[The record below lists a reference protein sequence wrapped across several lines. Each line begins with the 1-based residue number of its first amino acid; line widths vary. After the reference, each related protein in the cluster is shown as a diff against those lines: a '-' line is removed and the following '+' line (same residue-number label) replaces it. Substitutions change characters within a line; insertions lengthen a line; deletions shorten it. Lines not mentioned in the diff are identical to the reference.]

1 MQAAQTERK
10 RAQHSVVG
18 YLTGAMS
25 FAVAS
30 APAMADTDKP
40 HVTATLPEQT
50 VTGSSGFKT
59 DEASSGKFTAPLLDT
74 PKSVTV
80 IPAAVLQDSGSVTLT
95 EALRTVPGI
104 AFGAGEG
111 GNPVGDRPF
120 IRGYDAQA
128 STFLDGLRDIG
139 AQSRELFNVE
149 SVEVIKGPSGAY
161 EGRGSAGGAINIV
174 SKAPKLETF
183 TEGTVS
189 VGNATYKRATADGNY
204 QIGDHAAFRIN
215 GMYHDAG
222 VAGRDVTSF
231 SRWGIA
237 PSIAFGLGTPTRATL
252 SYYHLQSNDTPD
264 TGIPYNNGNFNR
276 RTDGRPQL
284 FGPGDGA
291 PVNVDRNVYYGL
303 GRDFRRDR
311 VDMGTFTLEHD
322 VSSALKLRNT
332 TRIARTSQDYIWTQP
347 DDSQGNI
354 YYGMVW
360 RRTNSRYSVANTAAN
375 QTEATGKF
383 ETGSLKHSYAAG
395 LEFSRERSR
404 NDTYAVATG
413 RNRCPSGTGA
423 AGGYN
428 CTSLSNPNPNDP
440 WAGSIALNNNPAETT
455 VRTQSAYV
463 FDTIEL
469 SPRWQVNGGVRFD
482 RYSASATT
490 SANAQGVRSSFSR
503 DDNLLNYQL
512 GLVFKPAQNGS
523 IYLAYGTSSTP
534 SGSVAGQGADTS
546 ALTPDRSGN
555 RGDVLAPEKNRAY
568 ELGTKWNVLDNKL
581 ALTAAVFRIETT
593 NARIVQQDGT
603 AAMAGNK
610 RIDGFELGWSGALT
624 SQWQVFGGYTL
635 LKSELRNNGGAGAA
649 FGAMNGSEFPNTPK
663 NSFSLWTTYQPMP
676 KLTLGGG
683 AYYVSKVWG
692 SANPA
697 NPKWVAAYW
706 RFDAMAAYR
715 IDKHTTL
722 QLNVHNV
729 FDKVY
734 FNQAYASHYA
744 SLAPGRTAILTLGI
758 RY

>member
-10 RAQHSVVG
+10 RAEHSVVG

-25 FAVAS
+25 FAVA
-30 APAMADTDKP
+30 ATPAVAETKKDS
-40 HVTATLPEQT
+40 VTATLPTHT

-59 DEASSGKFTAPLLDT
+59 DEASSGKFTAPLLGT

-80 IPAAVLQDSGSVTLT
+80 IPAEVLQDTGSVTLT

-111 GNPVGDRPF
+111 GNPVGDRSF

-139 AQSRELFNVE
+139 AQSREMFNVE

-174 SKAPKLETF
+174 SKAPKLEHF

-189 VGNATYKRATADGNY
+189 VGNAAYKRATADGNY
-204 QIGDHAAFRIN
+204 QIGEHAAFRLN
-215 GMYHDAG
+215 AMYHDAG
-222 VAGRDVTSF
+222 TPGRDVTSF

-264 TGIPYNNGNFNR
+264 TGIPYNNGTFNR

-284 FGPGDGA
+284 FAPGDGS
-291 PVNVDRNVYYGL
+291 PVGVGRNTYYGL

-311 VDMGTFTLEHD
+311 VDMGTFSLEHD

-332 TRIARTSQDYIWTQP
+332 TRIARTSQDYVWTQP

-360 RRTNSRYSVANTAAN
+360 RRANTRYSVANTVAN

-383 ETGSLKHSYAAG
+383 ETGGFKHSYAAG
-395 LEFSRERSR
+395 LEFSREHSS
-404 NDTYAVATG
+404 NDTYNVPTG
-413 RNRCPSGTGA
+413 SNRCPNGIGA

-428 CTSLSNPNPNDP
+428 CTSLFNPNPNDP
-440 WAGSIALNNNPAETT
+440 WTGNITLANNPAETT

-469 SPRWQVNGGVRFD
+469 SPRWQINGGLRFD

-490 SANAQGVRSSFSR
+490 SADAKGVRSSFSR

-523 IYLAYGTSSTP
+523 IYVAYGTSSTP
-534 SGSVAGQGADTS
+534 SGSVAGQGADGS

-581 ALTAAVFRIETT
+581 ALTAAIFRIETT
-593 NARIVQQDGT
+593 NARIVLQDGT

-610 RIDGFELGWSGALT
+610 RVDGFELGWSGALT
-624 SQWQVFGGYTL
+624 NKWQVFGGYTY
-635 LKSELRNNGGAGAA
+635 LKSELRNNGGSGSA
-649 FGAMNGSEFPNTPK
+649 FGATNGTEFPNTPK
-663 NSFSLWTTYQPMP
+663 SSLSLWTTYQPMP
-676 KLTLGGG
+676 KFTLGGG

-697 NPKWVAAYW
+697 NPKWVPAYW
-706 RFDAMAAYR
+706 RFDAMASYR
-715 IDKHTTL
+715 IDKHMNL
-722 QLNVHNV
+722 QLNVQNL
-729 FDKVY
+729 FDKKY
-734 FNQAYASHYA
+734 YNQAYASHYA
-744 SLAPGRTAILTLGI
+744 SLAPGRAAILTLGI

>member
-10 RAQHSVVG
+10 RAEHSVVG

-25 FAVAS
+25 FAVA
-30 APAMADTDKP
+30 ATPAVAETKKDS
-40 HVTATLPEQT
+40 VTATLPTHT

-80 IPAAVLQDSGSVTLT
+80 IPAEVLQDTGSVTLT

-139 AQSRELFNVE
+139 AQSREMFNVE

-174 SKAPKLETF
+174 SKTPKLEHF
-183 TEGTVS
+183 TEGTIS
-189 VGNATYKRATADGNY
+189 VGNAAYKRATADGNY
-204 QIGDHAAFRIN
+204 QIGEHAAFRLN
-215 GMYHDAG
+215 AMYHDAG
-222 VAGRDVTSF
+222 TPGRDVTSF

-264 TGIPYNNGNFNR
+264 TGIPYNNGTFNR

-284 FGPGDGA
+284 FAPGDGS
-291 PVNVDRNVYYGL
+291 PVDVGRNTYYGL

-311 VDMGTFTLEHD
+311 VDMGTLSLEHD

-332 TRIARTSQDYIWTQP
+332 TRIARTSQDYVWTQP

-360 RRTNSRYSVANTAAN
+360 RRANTRYSVANTVAN

-383 ETGSLKHSYAAG
+383 ETGGFKHSYAAG
-395 LEFSRERSR
+395 LEFSREHSS
-404 NDTYAVATG
+404 NDTYNVPTG
-413 RNRCPSGTGA
+413 SNRCPNGIGA

-428 CTSLSNPNPNDP
+428 CTSLFNPNPNDP
-440 WAGSIALNNNPAETT
+440 WTGNITLANNPAETT

-469 SPRWQVNGGVRFD
+469 SPRWQINGGLRFD

-490 SANAQGVRSSFSR
+490 DKETSSRPRPRFVRTRSSCR
-503 DDNLLNYQL
+503 
-512 GLVFKPAQNGS
+512 
-523 IYLAYGTSSTP
+523 
-534 SGSVAGQGADTS
+534 
-546 ALTPDRSGN
+546 
-555 RGDVLAPEKNRAY
+555 
-568 ELGTKWNVLDNKL
+568 
-581 ALTAAVFRIETT
+581 
-593 NARIVQQDGT
+593 
-603 AAMAGNK
+603 
-610 RIDGFELGWSGALT
+610 
-624 SQWQVFGGYTL
+624 
-635 LKSELRNNGGAGAA
+635 
-649 FGAMNGSEFPNTPK
+649 
-663 NSFSLWTTYQPMP
+663 
-676 KLTLGGG
+676 
-683 AYYVSKVWG
+683 
-692 SANPA
+692 
-697 NPKWVAAYW
+697 
-706 RFDAMAAYR
+706 
-715 IDKHTTL
+715 
-722 QLNVHNV
+722 
-729 FDKVY
+729 
-734 FNQAYASHYA
+734 
-744 SLAPGRTAILTLGI
+744 PGRTAWKERQHRNRWRCRQSWRSTRREIQPHPPGGSAGTAG
-758 RY
+758 RPQ

>member
-10 RAQHSVVG
+10 RAEHSVVG

-30 APAMADTDKP
+30 TPAMADTDKP

-59 DEASSGKFTAPLLDT
+59 DEASTGKFTAPLLDT
-74 PKSVTV
+74 PKSITV
-80 IPAAVLQDSGSVTLT
+80 IPAEVLQDSGSVTLT

-183 TEGTVS
+183 TEGAVS
-189 VGNATYKRATADGNY
+189 VGNAAYKRATADGNY
-204 QIGDHAAFRIN
+204 QIGDHAAFRVN

-264 TGIPYNNGNFNR
+264 TGIPYNNPDNPKKPPPGPR
-276 RTDGRPQL
+276 L
-284 FGPGDGA
+284 FGPGDGS
-291 PVNVDRNVYYGL
+291 PVGVNRNVYYGL
-303 GRDFRRDR
+303 SRDFRRDQM
-311 VDMGTFTLEHD
+311 DMGSLALEHD
-322 VSSALKLRNT
+322 ISDSAKLRNI
-332 TRIARTSQDYIWTQP
+332 TRVSKSRQDYLWTRP
-347 DDSQGNI
+347 DGQFEGNI

-360 RRTNSRYSVANTAAN
+360 RRTNSRFSDVNTATN
-375 QTEATGKF
+375 QTELTGKF
-383 ETGSLKHSYAAG
+383 ASGGIKHSYAIG

-404 NDTYAVATG
+404 NDTYKVDTSAKCA
-413 RNRCPSGTGA
+413 RGTGVA
-423 AGGYN
+423 SGYN
-428 CTSLSNPNPNDP
+428 CTDLFHPNPDDP
-440 WAGSIALNNNPAETT
+440 WAGSVARANNPAETT

-593 NARIVQQDGT
+593 NARIVQHDGT

-610 RIDGFELGWSGALT
+610 RVDGFELGWSGALT

-697 NPKWVAAYW
+697 NPKWVPAYW

-729 FDKVY
+729 FDRVY

>member
-10 RAQHSVVG
+10 RAEHSVVG
-18 YLTGAMS
+18 YLTGAIS
-25 FAVAS
+25 FAVA
-30 APAMADTDKP
+30 ATPAVAETKKDS
-40 HVTATLPEQT
+40 VTATLPTHT

-59 DEASSGKFTAPLLDT
+59 DEASGGKFTAPLVDT

-80 IPAAVLQDSGSVTLT
+80 IPAEVLQDTGSVTLT

-139 AQSRELFNVE
+139 AQSREMFNVE

-174 SKAPKLETF
+174 SKAPKLEHF

-189 VGNATYKRATADGNY
+189 VGNAAYKRATADGNY
-204 QIGDHAAFRIN
+204 QIGEHAAFRLN
-215 GMYHDAG
+215 AMYHDAG
-222 VAGRDVTSF
+222 TPGRDVTSF

-264 TGIPYNNGNFNR
+264 TGIPYNNGTFNR

-284 FGPGDGA
+284 FAPGDGS
-291 PVNVDRNVYYGL
+291 PVDVGRNTYYGL

-311 VDMGTFTLEHD
+311 VDMGTLSLEHD

-332 TRIARTSQDYIWTQP
+332 TRIARTSQDYVWTQP

-360 RRTNSRYSVANTAAN
+360 RRANTRYSVANTVAN

-383 ETGSLKHSYAAG
+383 ETGGFKHSYAAG
-395 LEFSRERSR
+395 LEFSREHSS
-404 NDTYAVATG
+404 NDTYNVPTG
-413 RNRCPSGTGA
+413 SNRCPNGIGA

-428 CTSLSNPNPNDP
+428 CTSLFNPNPSDP
-440 WAGSIALNNNPAETT
+440 WTGNITLANNPAETT

-469 SPRWQVNGGVRFD
+469 SPRWQINGGLRFD
-482 RYSASATT
+482 RYSASAST

-512 GLVFKPAQNGS
+512 GLVFKPARNGS
-523 IYLAYGTSSTP
+523 IYVAYGTSSTP
-534 SGSVAGQGADTS
+534 SGSVAGQGADGS

-581 ALTAAVFRIETT
+581 ALTAAIFRIETT
-593 NARIVQQDGT
+593 NARIVLQDGT

-610 RIDGFELGWSGALT
+610 RVDGFELGWSGALT
-624 SQWQVFGGYTL
+624 NKWQVFGGYTY
-635 LKSELRNNGGAGAA
+635 LKSELRNNGGSGSA
-649 FGAMNGSEFPNTPK
+649 FGVTNGTEFPNTPK
-663 NSFSLWTTYQPMP
+663 SSFSLWTTYQPMP
-676 KLTLGGG
+676 KFTLGGG

-692 SANPA
+692 SSNPA
-697 NPKWVAAYW
+697 NPKWVPAYW
-706 RFDAMAAYR
+706 RFDAMASYR
-715 IDKHTTL
+715 IDKHMNL
-722 QLNVHNV
+722 QLNVQNL
-729 FDKVY
+729 FDKKY
-734 FNQAYASHYA
+734 YNQAYASHYA

>member
-10 RAQHSVVG
+10 RAEHSVVG

-25 FAVAS
+25 FAVA
-30 APAMADTDKP
+30 ATPAVAETKKDS
-40 HVTATLPEQT
+40 VTATLPTHT

-80 IPAAVLQDSGSVTLT
+80 IPAEVLQDTGSVTLT

-111 GNPVGDRPF
+111 GNPVGDRSF

-139 AQSRELFNVE
+139 AQSREMFNVE

-174 SKAPKLETF
+174 SKAPKLEHF

-189 VGNATYKRATADGNY
+189 VGNAAYKRATADGNY
-204 QIGDHAAFRIN
+204 QIGEHAAFRLN
-215 GMYHDAG
+215 AMYHDAG
-222 VAGRDVTSF
+222 TPGRDVTSF

-264 TGIPYNNGNFNR
+264 TGIPYNNGTFNR

-284 FGPGDGA
+284 FAPGDGS
-291 PVNVDRNVYYGL
+291 PVGVGRNTYYGL

-311 VDMGTFTLEHD
+311 VDMGTFSLEHD

-332 TRIARTSQDYIWTQP
+332 TRIARTSQDYVWTQP

-360 RRTNSRYSVANTAAN
+360 RRANTRYSVANTVAN

-383 ETGSLKHSYAAG
+383 ETGGFKHSYAAG
-395 LEFSRERSR
+395 LEFSREHSS
-404 NDTYAVATG
+404 NDTYNVPTG
-413 RNRCPSGTGA
+413 SNRCPNGIGA

-428 CTSLSNPNPNDP
+428 CTSLFNPNPNDP
-440 WAGSIALNNNPAETT
+440 WTGNITLANNPAETT

-469 SPRWQVNGGVRFD
+469 SPRWQINGGLRFD

-490 SANAQGVRSSFSR
+490 SADAKGVRSSFSR

-523 IYLAYGTSSTP
+523 IYVAYGTSSTP
-534 SGSVAGQGADTS
+534 SGSVAGQGADGS

-581 ALTAAVFRIETT
+581 ALTAAIFRIETT
-593 NARIVQQDGT
+593 NARIVLQDGT

-610 RIDGFELGWSGALT
+610 RVDGFELGWSGALT
-624 SQWQVFGGYTL
+624 NKWQVFGGYTY
-635 LKSELRNNGGAGAA
+635 LKSELRNNGGSGSA
-649 FGAMNGSEFPNTPK
+649 FGATNGTEFPNTPK
-663 NSFSLWTTYQPMP
+663 SSLSLWTTYQPMP
-676 KLTLGGG
+676 KFTLGGG

-697 NPKWVAAYW
+697 N
-706 RFDAMAAYR
+706 R
-715 IDKHTTL
+715 
-722 QLNVHNV
+722 
-729 FDKVY
+729 
-734 FNQAYASHYA
+734 
-744 SLAPGRTAILTLGI
+744 
-758 RY
+758 

>member
-1 MQAAQTERK
+1 
-10 RAQHSVVG
+10 
-18 YLTGAMS
+18 
-25 FAVAS
+25 
-30 APAMADTDKP
+30 D
-40 HVTATLPEQT
+40 
-50 VTGSSGFKT
+50 TGS
-59 DEASSGKFTAPLLDT
+59 A
-74 PKSVTV
+74 
-80 IPAAVLQDSGSVTLT
+80 TLT

-104 AFGAGEG
+104 TFGAGEG

-139 AQSRELFNVE
+139 AQSRDMFNVE

-174 SKAPKLETF
+174 SKQPKLEHF
-183 TEGTVS
+183 TEGTLS
-189 VGNATYKRATADGNY
+189 VGNAAYKRAAADGNY
-204 QIGDHAAFRIN
+204 QIGEHAAFRLN
-215 GMYHDAG
+215 ALYHDAG
-222 VAGRDVTSF
+222 VPGRDVTSF

-264 TGIPYNNGNFNR
+264 TGIPYNNGTFNR

-291 PVNVDRNVYYGL
+291 PVDVDRNVYYGL
-303 GRDFRRDR
+303 SRDFRRDR
-311 VDMGTFTLEHD
+311 VDMGTLALEHD
-322 VSSALKLRNT
+322 VSSTLKLRNT
-332 TRIARTSQDYIWTQP
+332 TRVARTSQDYIWTQP

-360 RRTNSRYSVANTAAN
+360 RRTNSRYSVANTIAN

-383 ETGSLKHSYAAG
+383 ETGGLKHSYAAG

-404 NDTYAVATG
+404 NDTYNVATG
-413 RNRCPSGTGA
+413 SNRCPNGTGA
-423 AGGYN
+423 AGCYN
-428 CTSLSNPNPNDP
+428 CTDLFNPNPNDP
-440 WAGSIALNNNPAETT
+440 WTGSIVRNNNPAETT
-455 VRTQSAYV
+455 VRTQSVYV
-463 FDTIEL
+463 FDTVEL
-469 SPRWQVNGGVRFD
+469 SPRWQINGGIRYD

-523 IYLAYGTSSTP
+523 IYVACGTSSTP
-534 SGSVAGQGADTS
+534 SGSVAGQGSDTS
-546 ALTPDRSGN
+546 SLTPDRAGN

-568 ELGTKWNVLDNKL
+568 ELGTKWNVLDDKL
-581 ALTAAVFRIETT
+581 ALTAAIFRIETT
-593 NARIVQQDGT
+593 NARIILPSGL
-603 AAMAGNK
+603 AAMAGDK
-610 RIDGFELGWSGALT
+610 RVDGFELGWSGALT
-624 SQWQVFGGYTL
+624 SKWQVFGGYTY
-635 LKSELRNNGGAGAA
+635 LKSELRNNGGKGAA
-649 FGAMNGSEFPNTPK
+649 FGATDGQAFPNTPK
-663 NSFSLWTTYQPMP
+663 SSFSLWTTYQPMP

-683 AYYVSKVWG
+683 AYYMSKVWG
-692 SANPA
+692 SQATN
-697 NPKWVAAYW
+697 KWVPAYW

-715 IDKHTTL
+715 IDKHTSL
-722 QLNVHNV
+722 QLNVQNL
-729 FDKVY
+729 FDKKY

-744 SLAPGRTAILTLGI
+744 SIAPGRAAILTLGI

>member
-10 RAQHSVVG
+10 RAEHSVVG

-30 APAMADTDKP
+30 APAMADAGADV
-40 HVTATLPEQT
+40 VTAHLPEQT
-50 VTGSSGFKT
+50 VTGSAGFKT
-59 DEASSGKFTAPLLDT
+59 DEASGGKFTAPLLDT

-80 IPAAVLQDSGSVTLT
+80 IPAEVLQDSGSVSLT

-139 AQSRELFNVE
+139 AQSRDMFNVE
-149 SVEVIKGPSGAY
+149 SVEVVKGPSGAY
-161 EGRGSAGGAINIV
+161 EGRGSAGGAINLV

-189 VGNATYKRATADGNY
+189 VGNAAYKRATADGNY
-204 QIGDHAAFRIN
+204 QIGEHAAFRLN
-215 GMYHDAG
+215 AMFHDAG
-222 VAGRDVTSF
+222 VPGRDVTSF
-231 SRWGIA
+231 SRWGVA

-252 SYYHLQSNDTPD
+252 STYHLQSNDTPD
-264 TGIPYNNGNFNR
+264 TGIPYNNGTFNR

-291 PVNVDRNVYYGL
+291 PVGVDRSTYYGL
-303 GRDFRRDR
+303 SRDFRRDQ
-311 VDMGTFTLEHD
+311 VDMGTLVLEHD
-322 VSSALKLRNT
+322 FSNALKLRNT
-332 TRIARTSQDYIWTQP
+332 TRIARTNQDYVWTQP

-360 RRTNSRYSVANTAAN
+360 RRANTRYSTANTIAN
-375 QTEATGKF
+375 QTELTGKL
-383 ETGSLKHSYAAG
+383 ETGGLKHSYAAG
-395 LEFSRERSR
+395 LEFSRERSS
-404 NDTYAVATG
+404 NDTYNVAAG
-413 RNRCPSGTGA
+413 SNRCPNGTGA

-428 CTSLSNPNPNDP
+428 CTSLFSPNPNDP
-440 WAGSIALNNNPAETT
+440 LAGSIARANNPAETT

-469 SPRWQVNGGVRFD
+469 SPRWQINGGLRYD

-490 SANAQGVRSSFSR
+490 SADAKGVRTSFSR
-503 DDNLLNYQL
+503 DDNLLNYQF

-523 IYLAYGTSSTP
+523 IYVAYGTSSTP
-534 SGSVAGQGADTS
+534 SGSMAGQGQDPNG
-546 ALTPDRSGN
+546 LTPDRSGN
-555 RGDVLAPEKNRAY
+555 NGNVLAPEKNRAY

-581 ALTAAVFRIETT
+581 ALTAAIFRIETT
-593 NARIVQQDGT
+593 NARIILPGGF
-603 AAMAGNK
+603 AAMAGDK
-610 RIDGFELGWSGALT
+610 RVDGFELGWSGALT
-624 SQWQVFGGYTL
+624 NQWQVFGGYTY

-649 FGAMNGSEFPNTPK
+649 FGMTNGQEFPNTPK
-663 NSFSLWTTYQPMP
+663 NSFSLWTTYQPTP
-676 KLTLGGG
+676 KWTLGGG

-692 SANPA
+692 SQATN
-697 NPKWVAAYW
+697 KWVPAYW

-715 IDKHTTL
+715 IDKHTSL
-722 QLNVHNV
+722 QLNVQNL
-729 FDKVY
+729 FNKTY
-734 FNQAYASHYA
+734 FNQAYTSHYA
-744 SLAPGRTAILTLGI
+744 SIAPGRAAILTLGI

>member
-1 MQAAQTERK
+1 MYAAQTERK
-10 RAQHSVVG
+10 RTEHSVVG

-30 APAMADTDKP
+30 APALADTKKDA
-40 HVTATLPEQT
+40 VSATLPEQT

-59 DEASSGKFTAPLLDT
+59 DAASGGKFAAPLLDM

-80 IPAAVLQDSGSVTLT
+80 IPAEVLQDTGSVTLT

-139 AQSRELFNVE
+139 AQSREMFNVE

-161 EGRGSAGGAINIV
+161 EGRGAAGGAINIV
-174 SKAPKLETF
+174 TKTPKLEHF
-183 TEGTVS
+183 TEGTLS
-189 VGNATYKRATADGNY
+189 VGNAAYKRVTADGNY
-204 QIGDHAAFRIN
+204 QIGEHAAFRLN
-215 GMYHDAG
+215 AMAHDAA

-264 TGIPYNNGNFNR
+264 TGIPYNNGTFNR

-291 PVNVDRNVYYGL
+291 PLNVDRSVYYGL
-303 GRDFRRDR
+303 SRDFRRDR
-311 VDMGTFTLEHD
+311 ADMGTLSLEHD
-322 VSSALKLRNT
+322 VSRALKLRNT
-332 TRIARTSQDYIWTQP
+332 TRIARTSQDTVWTQP

-360 RRTNSRYSVANTAAN
+360 RRTNSRYSVANTVAN

-383 ETGSLKHSYAAG
+383 DTGGLKHSYAAG

-413 RNRCPSGTGA
+413 SNRCPNGVGA

-428 CTSLSNPNPNDP
+428 CTDLFNPNPTDP
-440 WAGSIALNNNPAETT
+440 WAGSIKLNNNPAETT

-469 SPRWQVNGGVRFD
+469 SPRWQVNGSLRFD

-523 IYLAYGTSSTP
+523 IYVAYGTSSTP

-568 ELGTKWNVLDNKL
+568 ELGTKWNVLDSKL

-610 RIDGFELGWSGALT
+610 RVDGFELGWSGALT
-624 SQWQVFGGYTL
+624 NRWQVFGGYTY

-649 FGAMNGSEFPNTPK
+649 FGGTNGTAFPNTPK

-692 SANPA
+692 STNPA
-697 NPKWVAAYW
+697 NPKWVPAYW

-722 QLNVHNV
+722 QLNVQNV

-744 SLAPGRTAILTLGI
+744 SLAPDRTAILTLGI